1 MPFVYRVHEKP
12 SAEKI
17 TAFNEFVKN
26 MGFSIKGTYEPHP
39 KEFARLLDKIKNTPY
54 ERIISTA
61 LLRSLMK
68 AKYSSQ
74 NAGHFSLAF
83 EYYCH
88 FTSPIRRY
96 PDLAIHRIIKEFL
109 NGGLTDKLS
118 HRVHRAR
125 GASFERNGNHST
137 GGGTRGLRHQK
148 SRVYGG

>member
-1 MPFVYRVHEKP
+1 
-12 SAEKI
+12 
-17 TAFNEFVKN
+17 
-26 MGFSIKGTYEPHP
+26 MGFSIKGASEPHP

-109 NGGLTDKLS
+109 NGGLTEERINYLTAFTERTACLLYTSS
-118 HRVHRAR
+118 HTQSAGHC
-125 GASFERNGNHST
+125 GASTTAGISLPSFISFGIP
-137 GGGTRGLRHQK
+137 
-148 SRVYGG
+148 